1 MLIIGIDP
9 GISGSICFFQDGKI
23 IDVVEM
29 PTMTEGKKNKKQVNG
44 SQIFNE
50 ISDRIRKLD
59 KRDIKEIIEQ
69 VSAMPGQGVTSMFNF
84 GQSFGI
90 LKGICSAMQLPMY
103 FVRPAKW
110 KKYFNLIN
118 SEKDASRT
126 RAIEIFPYFSG
137 QLSRKKDSNKADA
150 ILIASFYYET
160 YKIEEQKKNTRQIHD
175 TFKCEVLNMEADIA
189 SQAVGLGTNTDFSL
203 ISLFLR
209 ADIIVKSVIIIL
221 IVCSIYSWAVIID
234 KFRLFKKINKSS
246 DDFEEKFWDS
256 KSAETFYNSLPAK
269 VDDPMAIVFKDTME
283 SLLKKKF
290 KSNLSEKMSTFL
302 EVGIE
307 KQMSKIDKGFTFLAT
322 VGSTAPFIGLF
333 GTVWGI
339 MNSFQS
345 IAISRNTSLAIV
357 APGIAEALFAT
368 ALGLLAAIPAV
379 VAYNKFNTDSQKYS
393 QKLENFSKR
402 FLTII

>member
-50 ISDRIRKLD
+50 ILEKIEKLD
-59 KRDIKEIIEQ
+59 KKEIKVVIEQ

-126 RAIEIFPYFSG
+126 RAIEVFPYFSG

-160 YKIEEQKKNTRQIHD
+160 YKTEE
-175 TFKCEVLNMEADIA
+175 
-189 SQAVGLGTNTDFSL
+189 
-203 ISLFLR
+203 
-209 ADIIVKSVIIIL
+209 
-221 IVCSIYSWAVIID
+221 
-234 KFRLFKKINKSS
+234 
-246 DDFEEKFWDS
+246 
-256 KSAETFYNSLPAK
+256 
-269 VDDPMAIVFKDTME
+269 
-283 SLLKKKF
+283 
-290 KSNLSEKMSTFL
+290 
-302 EVGIE
+302 
-307 KQMSKIDKGFTFLAT
+307 
-322 VGSTAPFIGLF
+322 
-333 GTVWGI
+333 
-339 MNSFQS
+339 
-345 IAISRNTSLAIV
+345 
-357 APGIAEALFAT
+357 
-368 ALGLLAAIPAV
+368 
-379 VAYNKFNTDSQKYS
+379 
-393 QKLENFSKR
+393 
-402 FLTII
+402 